1 MQCGKKLVF
10 IGMDIL
16 ITNNGKV
23 RIGMW
28 EYIKEVIEMFDE
40 DVSTKLK
47 SAVYGKLNMIQETE
61 PLNEYE

>member
-28 EYIKEVIEMFDE
+28 EYIKEVIDMFDE

-47 SAVYGKLNMIQETE
+47 YAVYGKLTMIQETE